1 MLRAPILIL
10 SSRVPVGFRVE
21 LSGFA
26 DGFAFG
32 SCVSCGDGQRTAA
45 LPAQGR
51 DLPDSQSLG
60 GDEILRGTGAAF
72 DDHPGNCTSVRPRLT
87 KKKGGYY
94 DGAMQIEKGID
105 KLVKTVRVMILDKP
119 GFFGK
124 VATAIGAAGGNIGD
138 IKLVEYGLEYNTRD
152 ITIFV
157 DGDAQLQG
165 VLEELGKVEGV
176 IISDII
182 DPVLEMHRGGK
193 ISVKSRIAIDSISTI
208 RKVYTPGVAKVCKLI
223 QRKPELAYKYTVITN
238 TVAIVTN
245 GTAILGLGDIG
256 AVAGMPV
263 MEGKAALFD
272 ALVGINGIPI
282 LIQSK
287 DTEEI
292 IRTVASIAPTF
303 GAIKLEDI
311 KAPECFEIED
321 RLGEMLDIPVM
332 HDDQHGTA
340 VVVLAALLN
349 ASRYVGMQVKNDT
362 VGMVGL
368 GAAGMGISKLLMA
381 FGVRKM
387 LGADINPGAQA
398 IFAKEGG
405 KSATLPEVMASSDIV
420 ICTTGVQGLIK
431 KEMIRKGQVILALS
445 NPRPETLPEEAR
457 AAGASFAADG
467 RGVNTGGGSPGG
479 SGGAL
484 TAGARKTNT
493 RRKSAAAKVISS
505 CASAGELV
513 PSILDRG
520 MHAKVAEAVER
531 AAFETGVARPR
542 TEEIEE
548 T

>member
-1 MLRAPILIL
+1 
-10 SSRVPVGFRVE
+10 
-21 LSGFA
+21 
-26 DGFAFG
+26 
-32 SCVSCGDGQRTAA
+32 
-45 LPAQGR
+45 
-51 DLPDSQSLG
+51 
-60 GDEILRGTGAAF
+60 
-72 DDHPGNCTSVRPRLT
+72 
-87 KKKGGYY
+87 
-94 DGAMQIEKGID
+94 MQIEKGID
-105 KLVKTVRVMILDKP
+105 KVVKTIRMMVLDRP

-138 IKLVEYGLEYNTRD
+138 IRLVGFGIEYNTRD
-152 ITIFV
+152 VTIFV
-157 DGDAQLQG
+157 DDDAHLQG
-165 VLEELGKVEGV
+165 VLEEVGKVEGV

-182 DPVLEMHRGGK
+182 DPVLELHKGGK
-193 ISVKSRIAIDSISTI
+193 IATKARMAIDSISVI

-223 QRKPELAYKYTVITN
+223 QAKPELAYDYTAIGN

-256 AVAGMPV
+256 VVPGMPV

-272 ALVGINGIPI
+272 ALVGINGVPI

-287 DTEEI
+287 DVEEI

-321 RLGEMLDIPVM
+321 RLDAMLDIPVM

-349 ASRYVGMQVKNDT
+349 AGKYVGMQVKNDT

-381 FGVRKM
+381 YGVRKM
-387 LGADINPGAQA
+387 LGSDINPMANE
-398 IFAKEGG
+398 IFAKAGG
-405 KSATLPEVMASSDIV
+405 KAVTFPEIMEHSDIV
-420 ICTTGVQGLIK
+420 ICTTGVPGLIK

-445 NPRPETLPEEAR
+445 NPRPEILPEEAR
-457 AAGASFAADG
+457 AGGASFAADG
-467 RGVNTGGGSPGG
+467 RGANNALAFPGVFR
-479 SGGAL
+479 GAL
-484 TAGARKTNT
+484 NARARKINN
-493 RRKSAAAKVISS
+493 RMKIAAAKAISS
-505 CASAGELV
+505 FAETGELV
-513 PSILDRG
+513 PSILNRE

-531 AAFETGVARPR
+531 AAFESGVARTR
-542 TEEIEE
+542 GEDLEE